1 MSRCE
6 CLCRCRCKVQPILPL
21 FAEKEG
27 NHISLPIFA
36 RTTIT
41 EFLSGAR
48 HCQRVRL
55 AVLSIPLE
63 AARMFLN

>member
-1 MSRCE
+1 MS
-6 CLCRCRCKVQPILPL
+6 V
-21 FAEKEG
+21 FVVVDV

-48 HCQRVRL
+48 HCKRMGL
-55 AVLSIPLE
+55 SVLSIPLE
-63 AARMFLN
+63 AARMFLNFKFRVEHIVRVC